1 MVGMNKENVKSVVL
15 LILVISSL
23 VLTLM
28 VWSYQPEFSEV
39 ETEIE
44 RTANI
49 GPGEPVP
56 FQSVMRAYQLV
67 WVDDEDIQGTIEEEA
82 VVGIREYIDGTEI
95 TDIDVYN
102 SLSRLSPSRNEEDDE
117 EFLIV
122 DYASDMPTHSLFEVL
137 DFEYEGDYPDYSYNR
152 IIVDLV
158 EPQVNFYLINEALD
172 RVAIA
177 KTNLESD
184 YLKSLLEA
192 HSGLFEDY
200 TAVITNQQTSNNKT
214 AIYGPTAPGEMP
226 VETFLY
232 NVLSVD
238 TVNNML
244 FLDDEYTMEG
254 NDGPYVY
261 EGESNIATYN
271 SDSYA
276 YSYNNL
282 EESLTGGSDPHQ
294 TIQLSFY
301 FLRSHI
307 GIDQRHVLFDYIG
320 DENNSVYRSS
330 MNGHFVFSDEISTT
344 ISVKYGE
351 HAVYE
356 YARPLIRVNAQVP
369 GSESREL
376 PPIENVRYEIALN
389 ENYDLQHVTK
399 ITIGYNMAFSTAE
412 NEINVVQYTPSWYV
426 KYDGQ
431 WMRFDEGSLN

>member
-1 MVGMNKENVKSVVL
+1 MNKENLKSVVL
-15 LILVISSL
+15 FILVITSL

-39 ETEIE
+39 ETDIE

-56 FQSVMRAYQLV
+56 FRSVMRAYQLV
-67 WVDDEDIQGTIEEEA
+67 WVNGTDIQGTIEEEA

-102 SLSRLSPSRNEEDDE
+102 SMSRLIPGRNDEDEE

-122 DYASDMPTHSLFEVL
+122 DYASDLPAKSLFRVL
-137 DFEYEGDYPDYSYNR
+137 DFEYEGDYPDYSFNR
-152 IIVDLV
+152 IIVDMV
-158 EPQVNFYLINEALD
+158 DEHVTFFLINEDLD

-177 KTNLESD
+177 STNLDSD
-184 YLKSLLEA
+184 YLKSLLED
-192 HSGLFEDY
+192 HNTLFEEY
-200 TAVITNQQTSNNKT
+200 TGVITNQQTSNNKT
-214 AIYGPTAPGEMP
+214 AIYGPTSPGEMP

-238 TVNNML
+238 AVNNML
-244 FLDDEYTMEG
+244 FLNDAFTTEG
-254 NDGPYVY
+254 NDGTYVY
-261 EGESNIATYN
+261 EGNSNIATYN
-271 SDSYA
+271 SGTFA

-282 EESLTGGSDPHQ
+282 EESLTGNSNPHQ
-294 TIQLSFY
+294 TIQNSFY
-301 FLRSHI
+301 FLTSHI
-307 GIDQRHVLFDYIG
+307 GIDQRHILFDYII

-351 HAVYE
+351 DSVYE
-356 YARPLIRVNAQVP
+356 YNRPLIRVNAQVP
-369 GSESREL
+369 GEENQAL
-376 PPIENVRYEIALN
+376 PPLENVRYEIALN
-389 ENYDLQHVTK
+389 EDYDLQNVTK
-399 ITIGYNMAFSTAE
+399 ITVGYNMAFSTSE
-412 NEINVVQYTPSWYV
+412 SEINVVQYTPSWYV

-431 WMRFDEGSLN
+431 WMRFDEGSLS